1 LEIEELESNSTI
13 SLAGGFA
20 FGSRFYLSDKLNL
33 DIKMEFI
40 PFLEPTFTY
49 ETADNEE
56 IEVTQNMS
64 QYKIKASVNWDL

>member
-1 LEIEELESNSTI
+1 MKTSILM
-13 SLAGGFA
+13 AGGFA

-56 IEVTQNMS
+56 IEVTQKMS
-64 QYKIKASVNWDL
+64 QFKIKASVNWDL